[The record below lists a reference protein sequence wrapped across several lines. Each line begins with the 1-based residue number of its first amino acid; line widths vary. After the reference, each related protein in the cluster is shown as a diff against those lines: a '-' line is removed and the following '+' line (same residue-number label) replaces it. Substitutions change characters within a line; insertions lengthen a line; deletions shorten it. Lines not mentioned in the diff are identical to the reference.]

1 MSSPHIR
8 WFYLSKDWLRRA
20 LSPNDPIPVPT
31 FFCLIRLTAKNRTV
45 CAALNG
51 NSSLMKGKFGFGSFG
66 RNSGMAQHKQE
77 YETVQSNNQNNRDT
91 NGGSSYQNTSS
102 GGGGQGGGQETY
114 DIPVG
119 TQRIQ

>member
-1 MSSPHIR
+1 
-8 WFYLSKDWLRRA
+8 
-20 LSPNDPIPVPT
+20 
-31 FFCLIRLTAKNRTV
+31 
-45 CAALNG
+45 
-51 NSSLMKGKFGFGSFG
+51 MKGKFGFGSFG

-91 NGGSSYQNTSS
+91 NGGSYQNTSS